1 MGDYSTGAFMEQEF
15 PEVAKVIVEIYLDF
29 SEESDKALKTL
40 LSVAEELL
48 DEHIWVDVIPHHVWF
63 TDPLEAEVMDLPKII
78 INGKIRFIGR
88 APDRAEIISAIRERI
103 GMPAIKSEE
112 IEIETA
118 RYFDGGFREV
128 AFASS

>member
-1 MGDYSTGAFMEQEF
+1 MEQEL

-63 TDPLEAEVMDLPKII
+63 ASPLEAEVMDLPKIV
-78 INGKIRFIGR
+78 INGKIRFIGK
-88 APDRAEIISAIRERI
+88 APDKSEMISAIRERV
-103 GMPAIKSEE
+103 GMPPIKSEE
-112 IEIETA
+112 VELEAT

-128 AFASS
+128 SFASV